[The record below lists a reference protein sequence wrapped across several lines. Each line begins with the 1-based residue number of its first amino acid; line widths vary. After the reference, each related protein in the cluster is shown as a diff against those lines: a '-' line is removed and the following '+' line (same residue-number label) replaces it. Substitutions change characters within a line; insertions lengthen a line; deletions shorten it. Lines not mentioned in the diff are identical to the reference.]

1 LPQQVYR
8 LEAWGRYS
16 KDCGLRG
23 VSNTD
28 VETLGRE
35 CNGPYPNYAVETPI
49 LKETPIVVVHAELA
63 TFWQLNSPD
72 NATTLLWVLPLAL
85 SLNHYAEHSTFILTN
100 QALLKISIQKYRF
113 FYTKLPYLTIIDLL
127 KKTQQNPNS
136 PMQ

>member
-1 LPQQVYR
+1 LPHQVYR
-8 LEAWGRYS
+8 LEAWVRNS

-28 VETLGRE
+28 VETLGHE
-35 CNGPYPNYAVETPI
+35 CNT
-49 LKETPIVVVHAELA
+49 VHAELA

-113 FYTKLPYLTIIDLL
+113 FYTKLAYLTIIDLL